1 MWGIHMI
8 KIFVSSTFKDM
19 DYERD
24 ILHDEIVPELNEYA
38 SQYGEQVE
46 LCDLRWG
53 IDTTGYDEVEG
64 SKKILSVCLDEIER
78 CNPYMVVLLGNRYG
92 WVPDKKYVSDI
103 DLQAEYYDKSVTELE
118 IQYGALARNNPNAL
132 FYFRELDGVIPP
144 EYESEDTD
152 SAGKLKRLKQRI
164 KELFPNQTYTYQ
176 AHWTGSGLKFDAFK
190 EKVLFDIKEKISDR
204 LSQYKGLSLFDREQR
219 QHWNYARQKFIQY
232 GARPDLEKLVNNGLN
247 SNHRILGIVGE
258 PGMGKSKFISQ
269 IAYNYGGT
277 GTIVIPVFCGI
288 TKNSSTVYGVIYY
301 LNTFFETNFGYMPDI
316 QERDSISVLNSYL
329 FRFGF
334 EKRRLLIFIDGA
346 DQLLQLG
353 QDMVSAFR
361 YIPSNIKLVL
371 SYTPEY
377 IPGRPIKQIM
387 LKGMKESE
395 KKNVI
400 DKIRESVSNRLSD
413 KVIQEILNQNR
424 SNEPL
429 YLSIVYNIMMMLGH
443 SDFEQIRAIDKLDN
457 GMAAI
462 NEYQIAYIRSLPQNV
477 GAYLLSNI
485 AMRINEDF
493 IQLAIDYI
501 ALSFGG
507 LRTSDIE
514 NLVSIY
520 HENIKW
526 SELDMSRFV
535 KLAKPYI
542 LIREDGRYDFMHK
555 SFRTEVREK
564 CNRAEKLRIEMIEYF
579 ETLPLDDTVRVA
591 DTISIAEECENAEMI
606 CEYINKTIDA
616 VYQKDE
622 QVSESMYRTAQE
634 LFSQLNDIVL
644 ADDDSLMLQIVEY
657 EIKNYENTDDFL
669 RYLNQQVIKS
679 RKMNAFSLK
688 KINRFYQLLI
698 KDVYDCFGLEG
709 STLFFRN
716 NMRII
721 YYIYRLLG
729 VFSYKEIWHKDM
741 FIETGIRSISI
752 SYMVLARCYLN
763 YCKNKKELWQG
774 IYYAELA
781 LSLFEKLG
789 EKNSFLY
796 ETGIAVMYSEKT
808 NKAYI
813 AELYDILGNLYM
825 KVEDYRNAENLIK
838 KAVIENF
845 DKIKNGLNDN
855 EDIYHRLYENY
866 VSMCKL
872 MLQHDQPDFDRIIK
886 IGLKAKEIYIN
897 HLSNY
902 YDLFRS
908 YFVIVKAY
916 EEKGELE
923 QAGRTAA
930 DNVNYCVKLSTDIP
944 SLNNYMIL
952 MRAYG
957 NLAQIYKRLNDNGSL
972 TEQIIELK
980 EKISNI
986 NQWINNNYEGA
997 DFSYE
1002 F

>member
-1 MWGIHMI
+1 
-8 KIFVSSTFKDM
+8 
-19 DYERD
+19 
-24 ILHDEIVPELNEYA
+24 
-38 SQYGEQVE
+38 
-46 LCDLRWG
+46 
-53 IDTTGYDEVEG
+53 
-64 SKKILSVCLDEIER
+64 
-78 CNPYMVVLLGNRYG
+78 
-92 WVPDKKYVSDI
+92 
-103 DLQAEYYDKSVTELE
+103 
-118 IQYGALARNNPNAL
+118 
-132 FYFRELDGVIPP
+132 
-144 EYESEDTD
+144 
-152 SAGKLKRLKQRI
+152 
-164 KELFPNQTYTYQ
+164 
-176 AHWTGSGLKFDAFK
+176 
-190 EKVLFDIKEKISDR
+190 
-204 LSQYKGLSLFDREQR
+204 
-219 QHWNYARQKFIQY
+219 
-232 GARPDLEKLVNNGLN
+232 
-247 SNHRILGIVGE
+247 
-258 PGMGKSKFISQ
+258 
-269 IAYNYGGT
+269 
-277 GTIVIPVFCGI
+277 
-288 TKNSSTVYGVIYY
+288 
-301 LNTFFETNFGYMPDI
+301 
-316 QERDSISVLNSYL
+316 
-329 FRFGF
+329 
-334 EKRRLLIFIDGA
+334 
-346 DQLLQLG
+346 
-353 QDMVSAFR
+353 
-361 YIPSNIKLVL
+361 
-371 SYTPEY
+371 
-377 IPGRPIKQIM
+377 
-387 LKGMKESE
+387 
-395 KKNVI
+395 
-400 DKIRESVSNRLSD
+400 
-413 KVIQEILNQNR
+413 
-424 SNEPL
+424 
-429 YLSIVYNIMMMLGH
+429 MMMLGH

-462 NEYQIAYIRSLPQNV
+462 NEYQIAYIRGLPQNV

-501 ALSFGG
+501 ALSSGG

-564 CNRAEKLRIEMIEYF
+564 CNRAEKLRIEIIEYF

-698 KDVYDCFGLEG
+698 KDVYDYFGLEG

-741 FIETGIRSISI
+741 LIETGIRSISI

-789 EKNSFLY
+789 EGNSFFY

-825 KVEDYRNAENLIK
+825 KVKDYRNAENFIK

-845 DKIKNGLNDN
+845 DKIKNGLDDN
-855 EDIYHRLYENY
+855 KEDIYHRLYENY

-986 NQWINNNYEGA
+986 SQWINNNYEEV

>member
-1 MWGIHMI
+1 
-8 KIFVSSTFKDM
+8 
-19 DYERD
+19 
-24 ILHDEIVPELNEYA
+24 
-38 SQYGEQVE
+38 
-46 LCDLRWG
+46 
-53 IDTTGYDEVEG
+53 
-64 SKKILSVCLDEIER
+64 
-78 CNPYMVVLLGNRYG
+78 
-92 WVPDKKYVSDI
+92 
-103 DLQAEYYDKSVTELE
+103 
-118 IQYGALARNNPNAL
+118 
-132 FYFRELDGVIPP
+132 
-144 EYESEDTD
+144 
-152 SAGKLKRLKQRI
+152 
-164 KELFPNQTYTYQ
+164 
-176 AHWTGSGLKFDAFK
+176 
-190 EKVLFDIKEKISDR
+190 
-204 LSQYKGLSLFDREQR
+204 
-219 QHWNYARQKFIQY
+219 
-232 GARPDLEKLVNNGLN
+232 
-247 SNHRILGIVGE
+247 
-258 PGMGKSKFISQ
+258 
-269 IAYNYGGT
+269 
-277 GTIVIPVFCGI
+277 
-288 TKNSSTVYGVIYY
+288 
-301 LNTFFETNFGYMPDI
+301 
-316 QERDSISVLNSYL
+316 
-329 FRFGF
+329 
-334 EKRRLLIFIDGA
+334 
-346 DQLLQLG
+346 
-353 QDMVSAFR
+353 
-361 YIPSNIKLVL
+361 
-371 SYTPEY
+371 
-377 IPGRPIKQIM
+377 
-387 LKGMKESE
+387 
-395 KKNVI
+395 
-400 DKIRESVSNRLSD
+400 
-413 KVIQEILNQNR
+413 
-424 SNEPL
+424 
-429 YLSIVYNIMMMLGH
+429 MMMLGH

-477 GAYLLSNI
+477 GAYLFSNI

-501 ALSFGG
+501 ALSSGG
-507 LRTSDIE
+507 LRTSDVE

-698 KDVYDCFGLEG
+698 KDVYDYFGLEG

-729 VFSYKEIWHKDM
+729 MFSYKEIWHKDM
-741 FIETGIRSISI
+741 LIETGIRAISI

-789 EKNSFLY
+789 KNNSFFY
-796 ETGIAVMYSEKT
+796 ETRIAAMYSEKT

-825 KVEDYRNAENLIK
+825 KVEDYRNAENFIK

-845 DKIKNGLNDN
+845 DKIKNGLDDN
-855 EDIYHRLYENY
+855 KEDIYHRLYENY

-986 NQWINNNYEGA
+986 SQWINNNYEGV

>member
-1 MWGIHMI
+1 
-8 KIFVSSTFKDM
+8 
-19 DYERD
+19 
-24 ILHDEIVPELNEYA
+24 
-38 SQYGEQVE
+38 
-46 LCDLRWG
+46 
-53 IDTTGYDEVEG
+53 
-64 SKKILSVCLDEIER
+64 
-78 CNPYMVVLLGNRYG
+78 
-92 WVPDKKYVSDI
+92 
-103 DLQAEYYDKSVTELE
+103 
-118 IQYGALARNNPNAL
+118 
-132 FYFRELDGVIPP
+132 
-144 EYESEDTD
+144 
-152 SAGKLKRLKQRI
+152 
-164 KELFPNQTYTYQ
+164 
-176 AHWTGSGLKFDAFK
+176 
-190 EKVLFDIKEKISDR
+190 
-204 LSQYKGLSLFDREQR
+204 
-219 QHWNYARQKFIQY
+219 
-232 GARPDLEKLVNNGLN
+232 
-247 SNHRILGIVGE
+247 
-258 PGMGKSKFISQ
+258 
-269 IAYNYGGT
+269 
-277 GTIVIPVFCGI
+277 
-288 TKNSSTVYGVIYY
+288 
-301 LNTFFETNFGYMPDI
+301 MPDI

-462 NEYQIAYIRSLPQNV
+462 NEYQIAYIRGLPQNV

-501 ALSFGG
+501 ALSSGG

-564 CNRAEKLRIEMIEYF
+564 CNRAEKLRIEIIEYF

-698 KDVYDCFGLEG
+698 KDVYDYFGLEG

-729 VFSYKEIWHKDM
+729 MFSYKEIWHKDM
-741 FIETGIRSISI
+741 LIETGIRAISI

-789 EKNSFLY
+789 KNNSFFY
-796 ETGIAVMYSEKT
+796 ETRIAAMYSEKT

-825 KVEDYRNAENLIK
+825 KVEDYRNAENFIK

-845 DKIKNGLNDN
+845 DKIKNGLDDN
-855 EDIYHRLYENY
+855 KEDIYHRLYENY

-986 NQWINNNYEGA
+986 SQWINNNYEGV

>member
-1 MWGIHMI
+1 
-8 KIFVSSTFKDM
+8 
-19 DYERD
+19 
-24 ILHDEIVPELNEYA
+24 
-38 SQYGEQVE
+38 
-46 LCDLRWG
+46 
-53 IDTTGYDEVEG
+53 
-64 SKKILSVCLDEIER
+64 
-78 CNPYMVVLLGNRYG
+78 
-92 WVPDKKYVSDI
+92 
-103 DLQAEYYDKSVTELE
+103 
-118 IQYGALARNNPNAL
+118 
-132 FYFRELDGVIPP
+132 
-144 EYESEDTD
+144 
-152 SAGKLKRLKQRI
+152 
-164 KELFPNQTYTYQ
+164 
-176 AHWTGSGLKFDAFK
+176 
-190 EKVLFDIKEKISDR
+190 
-204 LSQYKGLSLFDREQR
+204 
-219 QHWNYARQKFIQY
+219 
-232 GARPDLEKLVNNGLN
+232 
-247 SNHRILGIVGE
+247 
-258 PGMGKSKFISQ
+258 
-269 IAYNYGGT
+269 
-277 GTIVIPVFCGI
+277 
-288 TKNSSTVYGVIYY
+288 
-301 LNTFFETNFGYMPDI
+301 
-316 QERDSISVLNSYL
+316 
-329 FRFGF
+329 
-334 EKRRLLIFIDGA
+334 
-346 DQLLQLG
+346 
-353 QDMVSAFR
+353 MVSAFR
-361 YIPSNIKLVL
+361 YIPSNIKFVL
-371 SYTPEY
+371 SYTPKY

-501 ALSFGG
+501 ALSSGG

-698 KDVYDCFGLEG
+698 KDVYDYFGLEG

-729 VFSYKEIWHKDM
+729 MFSYKEIWHKDM
-741 FIETGIRSISI
+741 LIETGIRAISI

-789 EKNSFLY
+789 KNNSFFY
-796 ETGIAVMYSEKT
+796 ETRIAAMYSEKT

-825 KVEDYRNAENLIK
+825 KVEDYRNAENFIK

-845 DKIKNGLNDN
+845 DKIKNGLDDN
-855 EDIYHRLYENY
+855 KEDIYHRLYENY

-986 NQWINNNYEGA
+986 SQWINNNYEGV

>member
-1 MWGIHMI
+1 
-8 KIFVSSTFKDM
+8 
-19 DYERD
+19 
-24 ILHDEIVPELNEYA
+24 
-38 SQYGEQVE
+38 
-46 LCDLRWG
+46 
-53 IDTTGYDEVEG
+53 
-64 SKKILSVCLDEIER
+64 
-78 CNPYMVVLLGNRYG
+78 
-92 WVPDKKYVSDI
+92 
-103 DLQAEYYDKSVTELE
+103 
-118 IQYGALARNNPNAL
+118 
-132 FYFRELDGVIPP
+132 
-144 EYESEDTD
+144 
-152 SAGKLKRLKQRI
+152 
-164 KELFPNQTYTYQ
+164 
-176 AHWTGSGLKFDAFK
+176 
-190 EKVLFDIKEKISDR
+190 
-204 LSQYKGLSLFDREQR
+204 
-219 QHWNYARQKFIQY
+219 
-232 GARPDLEKLVNNGLN
+232 
-247 SNHRILGIVGE
+247 
-258 PGMGKSKFISQ
+258 
-269 IAYNYGGT
+269 
-277 GTIVIPVFCGI
+277 
-288 TKNSSTVYGVIYY
+288 
-301 LNTFFETNFGYMPDI
+301 
-316 QERDSISVLNSYL
+316 
-329 FRFGF
+329 
-334 EKRRLLIFIDGA
+334 
-346 DQLLQLG
+346 
-353 QDMVSAFR
+353 
-361 YIPSNIKLVL
+361 
-371 SYTPEY
+371 
-377 IPGRPIKQIM
+377 
-387 LKGMKESE
+387 
-395 KKNVI
+395 
-400 DKIRESVSNRLSD
+400 
-413 KVIQEILNQNR
+413 
-424 SNEPL
+424 
-429 YLSIVYNIMMMLGH
+429 MMLGH

-477 GAYLLSNI
+477 GAYLFSNI

-501 ALSFGG
+501 ALSSGG
-507 LRTSDIE
+507 LRTSDVE

-698 KDVYDCFGLEG
+698 KDVYDYFGLEG

-729 VFSYKEIWHKDM
+729 MFSYKEIWHKDM
-741 FIETGIRSISI
+741 LIETGIRAISI

-789 EKNSFLY
+789 KNNSFFY
-796 ETGIAVMYSEKT
+796 ETRIAAMYSEKT

-825 KVEDYRNAENLIK
+825 KVEDYRNAENFIK

-845 DKIKNGLNDN
+845 DKIKNGLDDN
-855 EDIYHRLYENY
+855 KEDIYHRLYENY

-986 NQWINNNYEGA
+986 SQWINNNYEGV

>member
-1 MWGIHMI
+1 
-8 KIFVSSTFKDM
+8 
-19 DYERD
+19 
-24 ILHDEIVPELNEYA
+24 
-38 SQYGEQVE
+38 
-46 LCDLRWG
+46 
-53 IDTTGYDEVEG
+53 
-64 SKKILSVCLDEIER
+64 
-78 CNPYMVVLLGNRYG
+78 
-92 WVPDKKYVSDI
+92 
-103 DLQAEYYDKSVTELE
+103 
-118 IQYGALARNNPNAL
+118 
-132 FYFRELDGVIPP
+132 
-144 EYESEDTD
+144 
-152 SAGKLKRLKQRI
+152 
-164 KELFPNQTYTYQ
+164 
-176 AHWTGSGLKFDAFK
+176 
-190 EKVLFDIKEKISDR
+190 
-204 LSQYKGLSLFDREQR
+204 
-219 QHWNYARQKFIQY
+219 
-232 GARPDLEKLVNNGLN
+232 
-247 SNHRILGIVGE
+247 
-258 PGMGKSKFISQ
+258 
-269 IAYNYGGT
+269 
-277 GTIVIPVFCGI
+277 
-288 TKNSSTVYGVIYY
+288 
-301 LNTFFETNFGYMPDI
+301 
-316 QERDSISVLNSYL
+316 
-329 FRFGF
+329 
-334 EKRRLLIFIDGA
+334 
-346 DQLLQLG
+346 
-353 QDMVSAFR
+353 
-361 YIPSNIKLVL
+361 
-371 SYTPEY
+371 
-377 IPGRPIKQIM
+377 
-387 LKGMKESE
+387 
-395 KKNVI
+395 
-400 DKIRESVSNRLSD
+400 
-413 KVIQEILNQNR
+413 
-424 SNEPL
+424 
-429 YLSIVYNIMMMLGH
+429 MMLGH

-501 ALSFGG
+501 ALSSGG

-698 KDVYDCFGLEG
+698 KDVYDYFGLEG

-729 VFSYKEIWHKDM
+729 MFSYKEIWHKDM
-741 FIETGIRSISI
+741 LIETGIRAISI

-789 EKNSFLY
+789 KNNSFFY
-796 ETGIAVMYSEKT
+796 ETRIAAMYSEKT

-825 KVEDYRNAENLIK
+825 KVEDYRNAENFIK

-845 DKIKNGLNDN
+845 DKIKNGLDDN
-855 EDIYHRLYENY
+855 KEDIYHRLYENY

-986 NQWINNNYEGA
+986 SQWINNNYEGV

>member
-1 MWGIHMI
+1 
-8 KIFVSSTFKDM
+8 
-19 DYERD
+19 
-24 ILHDEIVPELNEYA
+24 
-38 SQYGEQVE
+38 
-46 LCDLRWG
+46 
-53 IDTTGYDEVEG
+53 
-64 SKKILSVCLDEIER
+64 
-78 CNPYMVVLLGNRYG
+78 
-92 WVPDKKYVSDI
+92 
-103 DLQAEYYDKSVTELE
+103 
-118 IQYGALARNNPNAL
+118 
-132 FYFRELDGVIPP
+132 
-144 EYESEDTD
+144 
-152 SAGKLKRLKQRI
+152 
-164 KELFPNQTYTYQ
+164 
-176 AHWTGSGLKFDAFK
+176 
-190 EKVLFDIKEKISDR
+190 
-204 LSQYKGLSLFDREQR
+204 
-219 QHWNYARQKFIQY
+219 
-232 GARPDLEKLVNNGLN
+232 
-247 SNHRILGIVGE
+247 
-258 PGMGKSKFISQ
+258 
-269 IAYNYGGT
+269 
-277 GTIVIPVFCGI
+277 
-288 TKNSSTVYGVIYY
+288 
-301 LNTFFETNFGYMPDI
+301 
-316 QERDSISVLNSYL
+316 
-329 FRFGF
+329 
-334 EKRRLLIFIDGA
+334 
-346 DQLLQLG
+346 
-353 QDMVSAFR
+353 
-361 YIPSNIKLVL
+361 
-371 SYTPEY
+371 
-377 IPGRPIKQIM
+377 
-387 LKGMKESE
+387 
-395 KKNVI
+395 
-400 DKIRESVSNRLSD
+400 
-413 KVIQEILNQNR
+413 
-424 SNEPL
+424 
-429 YLSIVYNIMMMLGH
+429 
-443 SDFEQIRAIDKLDN
+443 
-457 GMAAI
+457 
-462 NEYQIAYIRSLPQNV
+462 
-477 GAYLLSNI
+477 
-485 AMRINEDF
+485 
-493 IQLAIDYI
+493 
-501 ALSFGG
+501 
-507 LRTSDIE
+507 
-514 NLVSIY
+514 
-520 HENIKW
+520 
-526 SELDMSRFV
+526 MSRFV

-698 KDVYDCFGLEG
+698 KDVYDYFGLEG

-716 NMRII
+716 KMRII

-729 VFSYKEIWHKDM
+729 MFSYKEIWHKDM
-741 FIETGIRSISI
+741 LIETGIRAISI

-789 EKNSFLY
+789 KNNSFFY
-796 ETGIAVMYSEKT
+796 ETRIAAMYSEKT

-825 KVEDYRNAENLIK
+825 KVEDYRNAENFIK

-845 DKIKNGLNDN
+845 DKIKNGLDDN
-855 EDIYHRLYENY
+855 KEDIYHRLYENY

-986 NQWINNNYEGA
+986 SQWINNNYEGV

>member
-1 MWGIHMI
+1 
-8 KIFVSSTFKDM
+8 
-19 DYERD
+19 
-24 ILHDEIVPELNEYA
+24 
-38 SQYGEQVE
+38 
-46 LCDLRWG
+46 
-53 IDTTGYDEVEG
+53 
-64 SKKILSVCLDEIER
+64 
-78 CNPYMVVLLGNRYG
+78 
-92 WVPDKKYVSDI
+92 
-103 DLQAEYYDKSVTELE
+103 
-118 IQYGALARNNPNAL
+118 
-132 FYFRELDGVIPP
+132 
-144 EYESEDTD
+144 
-152 SAGKLKRLKQRI
+152 
-164 KELFPNQTYTYQ
+164 
-176 AHWTGSGLKFDAFK
+176 
-190 EKVLFDIKEKISDR
+190 
-204 LSQYKGLSLFDREQR
+204 
-219 QHWNYARQKFIQY
+219 
-232 GARPDLEKLVNNGLN
+232 
-247 SNHRILGIVGE
+247 
-258 PGMGKSKFISQ
+258 
-269 IAYNYGGT
+269 
-277 GTIVIPVFCGI
+277 
-288 TKNSSTVYGVIYY
+288 
-301 LNTFFETNFGYMPDI
+301 MPDI

-361 YIPSNIKLVL
+361 YIPSNIKFVL
-371 SYTPEY
+371 SYTPKY

-501 ALSFGG
+501 ALSSGG

-698 KDVYDCFGLEG
+698 KDVYDYFGLEG

-729 VFSYKEIWHKDM
+729 MFSYKEIWHKDM
-741 FIETGIRSISI
+741 LIETGIRAISI

-789 EKNSFLY
+789 KNNSFFY
-796 ETGIAVMYSEKT
+796 ETRIAAMYSEKT

-825 KVEDYRNAENLIK
+825 KVEDYRNAENFIK

-845 DKIKNGLNDN
+845 DKIKNGLDDN
-855 EDIYHRLYENY
+855 KEDIYHRLYENY

-986 NQWINNNYEGA
+986 SQWINNNYEGV

>member
-1 MWGIHMI
+1 M
-8 KIFVSSTFKDM
+8 
-19 DYERD
+19 
-24 ILHDEIVPELNEYA
+24 
-38 SQYGEQVE
+38 
-46 LCDLRWG
+46 
-53 IDTTGYDEVEG
+53 
-64 SKKILSVCLDEIER
+64 
-78 CNPYMVVLLGNRYG
+78 
-92 WVPDKKYVSDI
+92 
-103 DLQAEYYDKSVTELE
+103 
-118 IQYGALARNNPNAL
+118 
-132 FYFRELDGVIPP
+132 
-144 EYESEDTD
+144 
-152 SAGKLKRLKQRI
+152 
-164 KELFPNQTYTYQ
+164 
-176 AHWTGSGLKFDAFK
+176 
-190 EKVLFDIKEKISDR
+190 
-204 LSQYKGLSLFDREQR
+204 
-219 QHWNYARQKFIQY
+219 
-232 GARPDLEKLVNNGLN
+232 
-247 SNHRILGIVGE
+247 
-258 PGMGKSKFISQ
+258 
-269 IAYNYGGT
+269 
-277 GTIVIPVFCGI
+277 
-288 TKNSSTVYGVIYY
+288 
-301 LNTFFETNFGYMPDI
+301 
-316 QERDSISVLNSYL
+316 L
-329 FRFGF
+329 FR
-334 EKRRLLIFIDGA
+334 
-346 DQLLQLG
+346 
-353 QDMVSAFR
+353 
-361 YIPSNIKLVL
+361 
-371 SYTPEY
+371 
-377 IPGRPIKQIM
+377 
-387 LKGMKESE
+387 
-395 KKNVI
+395 
-400 DKIRESVSNRLSD
+400 
-413 KVIQEILNQNR
+413 
-424 SNEPL
+424 
-429 YLSIVYNIMMMLGH
+429 SIVYNIMMMLGH

-501 ALSFGG
+501 ALSSGG

-698 KDVYDCFGLEG
+698 KDVYDYFGLEG

-729 VFSYKEIWHKDM
+729 MFSYKEIWHKDM
-741 FIETGIRSISI
+741 LIETGIRAISI

-789 EKNSFLY
+789 KNNSFFY
-796 ETGIAVMYSEKT
+796 ETRIAAMYSEKT

-825 KVEDYRNAENLIK
+825 KVEDYRNAENFIK

-845 DKIKNGLNDN
+845 DKIKNGLDDN
-855 EDIYHRLYENY
+855 KEDIYHRLYENY

-986 NQWINNNYEGA
+986 SQWINNNYEGV

>member
-1 MWGIHMI
+1 
-8 KIFVSSTFKDM
+8 
-19 DYERD
+19 
-24 ILHDEIVPELNEYA
+24 
-38 SQYGEQVE
+38 
-46 LCDLRWG
+46 
-53 IDTTGYDEVEG
+53 
-64 SKKILSVCLDEIER
+64 
-78 CNPYMVVLLGNRYG
+78 
-92 WVPDKKYVSDI
+92 
-103 DLQAEYYDKSVTELE
+103 
-118 IQYGALARNNPNAL
+118 
-132 FYFRELDGVIPP
+132 
-144 EYESEDTD
+144 
-152 SAGKLKRLKQRI
+152 
-164 KELFPNQTYTYQ
+164 
-176 AHWTGSGLKFDAFK
+176 
-190 EKVLFDIKEKISDR
+190 
-204 LSQYKGLSLFDREQR
+204 
-219 QHWNYARQKFIQY
+219 
-232 GARPDLEKLVNNGLN
+232 
-247 SNHRILGIVGE
+247 
-258 PGMGKSKFISQ
+258 
-269 IAYNYGGT
+269 
-277 GTIVIPVFCGI
+277 
-288 TKNSSTVYGVIYY
+288 
-301 LNTFFETNFGYMPDI
+301 
-316 QERDSISVLNSYL
+316 
-329 FRFGF
+329 
-334 EKRRLLIFIDGA
+334 
-346 DQLLQLG
+346 
-353 QDMVSAFR
+353 
-361 YIPSNIKLVL
+361 
-371 SYTPEY
+371 
-377 IPGRPIKQIM
+377 
-387 LKGMKESE
+387 
-395 KKNVI
+395 
-400 DKIRESVSNRLSD
+400 
-413 KVIQEILNQNR
+413 
-424 SNEPL
+424 
-429 YLSIVYNIMMMLGH
+429 MMMLGH

-501 ALSFGG
+501 ALSSGG
-507 LRTSDIE
+507 LRTSDVE

-698 KDVYDCFGLEG
+698 KDVYDYFGLEG

-729 VFSYKEIWHKDM
+729 MFSYKEIWHKDM
-741 FIETGIRSISI
+741 LIETGIRTISI

-789 EKNSFLY
+789 EKNSFFY
-796 ETGIAVMYSEKT
+796 ETVIAVMYSEKT

-825 KVEDYRNAENLIK
+825 KVEDYRNAENFIK

-855 EDIYHRLYENY
+855 KEDIYHRLYENY

-986 NQWINNNYEGA
+986 SQWINNNYEGA

>member
-1 MWGIHMI
+1 
-8 KIFVSSTFKDM
+8 
-19 DYERD
+19 
-24 ILHDEIVPELNEYA
+24 
-38 SQYGEQVE
+38 
-46 LCDLRWG
+46 
-53 IDTTGYDEVEG
+53 
-64 SKKILSVCLDEIER
+64 
-78 CNPYMVVLLGNRYG
+78 
-92 WVPDKKYVSDI
+92 
-103 DLQAEYYDKSVTELE
+103 
-118 IQYGALARNNPNAL
+118 
-132 FYFRELDGVIPP
+132 
-144 EYESEDTD
+144 
-152 SAGKLKRLKQRI
+152 
-164 KELFPNQTYTYQ
+164 
-176 AHWTGSGLKFDAFK
+176 
-190 EKVLFDIKEKISDR
+190 
-204 LSQYKGLSLFDREQR
+204 
-219 QHWNYARQKFIQY
+219 
-232 GARPDLEKLVNNGLN
+232 
-247 SNHRILGIVGE
+247 
-258 PGMGKSKFISQ
+258 
-269 IAYNYGGT
+269 
-277 GTIVIPVFCGI
+277 
-288 TKNSSTVYGVIYY
+288 
-301 LNTFFETNFGYMPDI
+301 
-316 QERDSISVLNSYL
+316 
-329 FRFGF
+329 
-334 EKRRLLIFIDGA
+334 
-346 DQLLQLG
+346 
-353 QDMVSAFR
+353 
-361 YIPSNIKLVL
+361 
-371 SYTPEY
+371 
-377 IPGRPIKQIM
+377 
-387 LKGMKESE
+387 
-395 KKNVI
+395 
-400 DKIRESVSNRLSD
+400 
-413 KVIQEILNQNR
+413 
-424 SNEPL
+424 
-429 YLSIVYNIMMMLGH
+429 MMLGH

>member
-1 MWGIHMI
+1 
-8 KIFVSSTFKDM
+8 
-19 DYERD
+19 
-24 ILHDEIVPELNEYA
+24 
-38 SQYGEQVE
+38 
-46 LCDLRWG
+46 
-53 IDTTGYDEVEG
+53 
-64 SKKILSVCLDEIER
+64 
-78 CNPYMVVLLGNRYG
+78 
-92 WVPDKKYVSDI
+92 
-103 DLQAEYYDKSVTELE
+103 
-118 IQYGALARNNPNAL
+118 
-132 FYFRELDGVIPP
+132 
-144 EYESEDTD
+144 
-152 SAGKLKRLKQRI
+152 
-164 KELFPNQTYTYQ
+164 
-176 AHWTGSGLKFDAFK
+176 
-190 EKVLFDIKEKISDR
+190 
-204 LSQYKGLSLFDREQR
+204 
-219 QHWNYARQKFIQY
+219 
-232 GARPDLEKLVNNGLN
+232 
-247 SNHRILGIVGE
+247 
-258 PGMGKSKFISQ
+258 
-269 IAYNYGGT
+269 
-277 GTIVIPVFCGI
+277 
-288 TKNSSTVYGVIYY
+288 
-301 LNTFFETNFGYMPDI
+301 
-316 QERDSISVLNSYL
+316 
-329 FRFGF
+329 
-334 EKRRLLIFIDGA
+334 
-346 DQLLQLG
+346 
-353 QDMVSAFR
+353 
-361 YIPSNIKLVL
+361 
-371 SYTPEY
+371 
-377 IPGRPIKQIM
+377 
-387 LKGMKESE
+387 
-395 KKNVI
+395 
-400 DKIRESVSNRLSD
+400 
-413 KVIQEILNQNR
+413 
-424 SNEPL
+424 
-429 YLSIVYNIMMMLGH
+429 MMMLGH

-501 ALSFGG
+501 ALSSGG

-698 KDVYDCFGLEG
+698 KDVYDYFGLEG

-729 VFSYKEIWHKDM
+729 MFSYKEIWHKDM
-741 FIETGIRSISI
+741 LIETGIRAISI

-789 EKNSFLY
+789 KNNSFFY
-796 ETGIAVMYSEKT
+796 ETRIAAMYSEKT

-825 KVEDYRNAENLIK
+825 KVEDYRNAENFIK

-845 DKIKNGLNDN
+845 DKIKNGLDDN
-855 EDIYHRLYENY
+855 KEDIYHRLYENY

-986 NQWINNNYEGA
+986 SQWINNNYEGV

>member
-1 MWGIHMI
+1 
-8 KIFVSSTFKDM
+8 
-19 DYERD
+19 
-24 ILHDEIVPELNEYA
+24 
-38 SQYGEQVE
+38 
-46 LCDLRWG
+46 
-53 IDTTGYDEVEG
+53 
-64 SKKILSVCLDEIER
+64 
-78 CNPYMVVLLGNRYG
+78 
-92 WVPDKKYVSDI
+92 
-103 DLQAEYYDKSVTELE
+103 
-118 IQYGALARNNPNAL
+118 
-132 FYFRELDGVIPP
+132 
-144 EYESEDTD
+144 
-152 SAGKLKRLKQRI
+152 
-164 KELFPNQTYTYQ
+164 
-176 AHWTGSGLKFDAFK
+176 
-190 EKVLFDIKEKISDR
+190 
-204 LSQYKGLSLFDREQR
+204 
-219 QHWNYARQKFIQY
+219 
-232 GARPDLEKLVNNGLN
+232 
-247 SNHRILGIVGE
+247 
-258 PGMGKSKFISQ
+258 
-269 IAYNYGGT
+269 
-277 GTIVIPVFCGI
+277 
-288 TKNSSTVYGVIYY
+288 
-301 LNTFFETNFGYMPDI
+301 
-316 QERDSISVLNSYL
+316 
-329 FRFGF
+329 
-334 EKRRLLIFIDGA
+334 
-346 DQLLQLG
+346 
-353 QDMVSAFR
+353 
-361 YIPSNIKLVL
+361 
-371 SYTPEY
+371 
-377 IPGRPIKQIM
+377 
-387 LKGMKESE
+387 
-395 KKNVI
+395 
-400 DKIRESVSNRLSD
+400 
-413 KVIQEILNQNR
+413 
-424 SNEPL
+424 
-429 YLSIVYNIMMMLGH
+429 MMLGH

-477 GAYLLSNI
+477 GAYLFSNI

-501 ALSFGG
+501 ALSSGG
-507 LRTSDIE
+507 LRTSDVE

-698 KDVYDCFGLEG
+698 KDVYDYFGLEG

-729 VFSYKEIWHKDM
+729 MFSYKEIWHKDM
-741 FIETGIRSISI
+741 LIETGIRAISI

-789 EKNSFLY
+789 KNNSFFY
-796 ETGIAVMYSEKT
+796 ETRIAAMYSEKT

-825 KVEDYRNAENLIK
+825 KVEDYRNAENFI
-838 KAVIENF
+838 
-845 DKIKNGLNDN
+845 
-855 EDIYHRLYENY
+855 
-866 VSMCKL
+866 
-872 MLQHDQPDFDRIIK
+872 
-886 IGLKAKEIYIN
+886 
-897 HLSNY
+897 
-902 YDLFRS
+902 
-908 YFVIVKAY
+908 
-916 EEKGELE
+916 
-923 QAGRTAA
+923 
-930 DNVNYCVKLSTDIP
+930 
-944 SLNNYMIL
+944 
-952 MRAYG
+952 
-957 NLAQIYKRLNDNGSL
+957 KRL
-972 TEQIIELK
+972 
-980 EKISNI
+980 
-986 NQWINNNYEGA
+986 
-997 DFSYE
+997 
-1002 F
+1002 